1 MKTAN
6 SSRGFTLIE
15 VLIAILVLAIGL
27 LGMASL
33 TMTSLQSNQGAYL
46 RSQASLLSFD
56 IVERMRAN
64 WTEATTTN
72 SYVLTASAAATS
84 DPGCA
89 ASGCIAS
96 QQAQLDLSQWRA
108 DLANSIPG
116 ATAVISRTNNQY
128 TITISWQESSALNRG
143 TTQQN
148 SAESLS
154 YTMRV
159 DL

>member
-1 MKTAN
+1 MKAIN
-6 SSRGFTLIE
+6 SSQGFTLIE

-33 TMTSLQSNQGAYL
+33 TITSLQSNQGAYL

-64 WTEATTTN
+64 LAEATN
-72 SYVLTASAAATS
+72 NDSYVLTASSVATT

-89 ASGCIAS
+89 SSGCTAN
-96 QQAQLDLSQWRA
+96 QQAQLDLFQWRA
-108 DLANSIPG
+108 NLAGSIPG
-116 ATAVISRTNNQY
+116 STAVISRTNNQY

-143 TTQQN
+143 TSQQN
-148 SAESLS
+148 TAENLS
-154 YTMRV
+154 YTLRV